1 MNEEGE
7 LQEEKNDNKKEEYDM
22 NEKEETGEKR
32 MRIKKM
38 KNRNEKEGE

>member
-7 LQEEKNDNKKEEYDM
+7 LEEEKNENKKEEYDM

-32 MRIKKM
+32 MQIKKM
-38 KNRNEKEGE
+38 KSRNEKEVE